1 MLQATKLEV
10 EEPLNLKPQ
19 TRTECDV
26 TGFVVCPAQF
36 WFRFGS
42 VFPHYSPLPLRNG
55 DVYFI
60 PLYVGNTQF
69 PIQGVTLK
77 KLPCISAGILGRE
90 AVLRLSKTMGT
101 F

>member
-19 TRTECDV
+19 TPTECEV

-36 WFRFGS
+36 WFHFGS

-69 PIQGVTLK
+69 PFHCTGGHTKETALHLSRYFGQRS
-77 KLPCISAGILGRE
+77 SA
-90 AVLRLSKTMGT
+90 ATV
-101 F
+101 